1 MTFAPHSTP
10 QAPAAAEAQ
19 AAALL
24 AGAAAAKFDLR
35 KAGLNWGP
43 DLPLAD
49 FDGVALAANGTV
61 EAFAVHDKNRKFDLG
76 ALVAPLL
83 PMLTSLDA
91 SECNKATGAAC
102 ARSMIWKPPLICPR
116 LPGN

>member
-1 MTFAPHSTP
+1 MTCAPHPIP
-10 QAPAAAEAQ
+10 QAAAETQ

-24 AGAAAAKFDLR
+24 AGAVAAEFDPR
-35 KAGLNWGP
+35 DAGLNWGP

-61 EAFAVHDKNRKFDLG
+61 EAFAVHDENRKFDLG

-91 SECNKATGAAC
+91 SGCNEATGAAC
-102 ARSMIWKPPLICPR
+102 AR
-116 LPGN
+116 NFV